1 MVRRNYL
8 ALLFVLCANACLIV
22 PMNFIEPGYAAE
34 PQTFIGTWVAN
45 GSKEALAFGENRNV
59 ALFRLAGHVNLKN
72 DVGKEHDYWAECI
85 GLADSEVG
93 SNARCVWHGLKGQ
106 EIYLTLQGEK
116 LTEGSSVTGKIV
128 GGTGAAS
135 GITGSIQFKWSS
147 MSAHSANDV
156 IAIGGYAKELKGTY
170 QLPE

>member
-1 MVRRNYL
+1 MVRKNYL
-8 ALLFVLCANACLIV
+8 LLLFLIFANAVLIA
-22 PMNFIEPGYAAE
+22 PINFIELGYASE
-34 PQTFIGTWVAN
+34 PQTFTGTWVAN
-45 GSKEALAFGENRNV
+45 GSKEELSFGENRNV

-85 GLADSEVG
+85 GLTDSEVG

-106 EIYLTLQGEK
+106 EIFLTLQGET
-116 LTEGSSVTGKIV
+116 LTEGSNVTGKIV
-128 GGTGAAS
+128 GGTGDAS
-135 GITGSIQFKWSS
+135 GITGSIQFQWSS

-156 IAIGGYAKELKGTY
+156 TAVGGYAKELTGTY

>member
-8 ALLFVLCANACLIV
+8 VLLFLLCANAGLIA
-22 PMNFIEPGYAAE
+22 PMNFIARGYAAE

-45 GSKEALAFGENRNV
+45 GSKEVLSFGGNRQV

-72 DVGKEHDYWAECI
+72 EVGKENDYWAECI
-85 GLADSEVG
+85 GLADSEAG
-93 SNARCVWHGLKGQ
+93 SNARCVWRALNKQ
-106 EIYLTLQGEK
+106 EIYLTLQGER

-147 MSAHSANDV
+147 MSAHSANDITAV
-156 IAIGGYAKELKGTY
+156 GGYAKELKGTY